1 MRGIERVPDIVR
13 LNVKAIDVIEP
24 TVPSLGNNRRA
35 PPVAGLI
42 GCALLNPPRNGRIAR
57 DADAVGIRNYDR
69 PFEEAAILNPHCAS
83 HFAVAVEAKKARIN
97 RIIKRSVTARQ
108 NRRNPGAHRS
118 FAHFKLSFTANQRR
132 ITDFD
137 ARDIGYRVQFSRRA
151 FKRNP
156 EISRANDLRLDWR
169 R

>member
-1 MRGIERVPDIVR
+1 SE
-13 LNVKAIDVIEP
+13 A
-24 TVPSLGNNRRA
+24 
-35 PPVAGLI
+35 
-42 GCALLNPPRNGRIAR
+42 
-57 DADAVGIRNYDR
+57 
-69 PFEEAAILNPHCAS
+69 AAILKPRCAIQLVVS
-83 HFAVAVEAKKARIN
+83 VQAKKATVN
-97 RIIKRSVTARQ
+97 TIIKRSVTARQ
-108 NRRNPGAHRS
+108 NRRNPGAHPS
-118 FAHFKLSFTANQRR
+118 FAPFKLSFTANQRR